1 MTPPTKLKQ
10 GCAAPYLKSLP
21 LHKKPF
27 GLSLSKP
34 ERLARH
40 ERP

>member
-1 MTPPTKLKQ
+1 MTPLTKLKQ
-10 GCAAPYLKSLP
+10 GYAARYRESLP